1 MKNPI
6 WIIWLVLCLSACG
19 SRTPDYVISEKDME
33 DLLVDI
39 HKSEAVIESNYN
51 IYNNNADKKKIREA
65 VFLRHGVTREQFDTT
80 LVWYGHH
87 IETYMKIY
95 DRVVERLKADRKS
108 VV

>member
-6 WIIWLVLCLSACG
+6 WIIWLILCLSACG
-19 SRTPDYVISEKDME
+19 SRTPDYVINEKDME

-65 VFLRHGVTREQFDTT
+65 VFLRHGVTRNSSTR
-80 LVWYGHH
+80 LLYGMG
-87 IETYMKIY
+87 II
-95 DRVVERLKADRKS
+95 LKS
-108 VV
+108 I

>member
-51 IYNNNADKKKIREA
+51 IYNNNAAKKKMQKKKKKEKPY
-65 VFLRHGVTREQFDTT
+65 FCGMESLGNSSTR
-80 LVWYGHH
+80 LLYGMG
-87 IETYMKIY
+87 II
-95 DRVVERLKADRKS
+95 LKPI
-108 VV
+108 

>member
-39 HKSEAVIESNYN
+39 HKSEA
-51 IYNNNADKKKIREA
+51 
-65 VFLRHGVTREQFDTT
+65 L
-80 LVWYGHH
+80 
-87 IETYMKIY
+87 IETEYEKFNTSEKKEAL
-95 DRVVERLKADRKS
+95 RESVFRKHNTN
-108 VV
+108 

>member
-51 IYNNNADKKKIREA
+51 IYNNNADKKKIKSRIFA
-65 VFLRHGVTREQFDTT
+65 AWSHSGTVRHDSCM
-80 LVWYGHH
+80 VWASY
-87 IETYMKIY
+87 
-95 DRVVERLKADRKS
+95 
-108 VV
+108 

>member
-39 HKSEAVIESNYN
+39 HKSEAVIESNNN
-51 IYNNNADKKKIREA
+51 INNNNAD
-65 VFLRHGVTREQFDTT
+65 
-80 LVWYGHH
+80 
-87 IETYMKIY
+87 
-95 DRVVERLKADRKS
+95 
-108 VV
+108 

>member
-65 VFLRHGVTREQFDTT
+65 VFLRHESLGNSATR
-80 LVWYGHH
+80 LLYGMG
-87 IETYMKIY
+87 II
-95 DRVVERLKADRKS
+95 LKPI
-108 VV
+108 

>member
-1 MKNPI
+1 MRNPI

-19 SRTPDYVISEKDME
+19 SRTPDYVINEKDME

-65 VFLRHGVTREQFDTT
+65 VMESLGNSSTR
-80 LVWYGHH
+80 LLYGMG
-87 IETYMKIY
+87 II
-95 DRVVERLKADRKS
+95 LKPI
-108 VV
+108 

>member
-65 VFLRHGVTREQFDTT
+65 IYTCGFTLNLGSMTT
-80 LVWYGHH
+80 LNFNS
-87 IETYMKIY
+87 K
-95 DRVVERLKADRKS
+95 
-108 VV
+108 

>member
-65 VFLRHGVTREQFDTT
+65 VFLRHGVTRNSSTR
-80 LVWYGHH
+80 LLYGMG
-87 IETYMKIY
+87 II
-95 DRVVERLKADRKS
+95 LKPI
-108 VV
+108 

>member
-65 VFLRHGVTREQFDTT
+65 VFLR
-80 LVWYGHH
+80 
-87 IETYMKIY
+87 
-95 DRVVERLKADRKS
+95 DRKS
-108 VV
+108 TRLNSSHIEESRMPSSA

>member
-51 IYNNNADKKKIREA
+51 IYNNNADKKKIKRSRIFA
-65 VFLRHGVTREQFDTT
+65 AWSHSGTVRHDSCM
-80 LVWYGHH
+80 VWALY
-87 IETYMKIY
+87 
-95 DRVVERLKADRKS
+95 
-108 VV
+108 

>member
-39 HKSEAVIESNYN
+39 HKSEAVIESNSS
-51 IYNNNADKKKIREA
+51 
-65 VFLRHGVTREQFDTT
+65 TR
-80 LVWYGHH
+80 LLYGMG
-87 IETYMKIY
+87 II
-95 DRVVERLKADRKS
+95 LKPI
-108 VV
+108 

>member
-1 MKNPI
+1 MRNPI

-19 SRTPDYVISEKDME
+19 SRTPDYVINEKDME

-65 VFLRHGVTREQFDTT
+65 VFCVMESLGNSSTR
-80 LVWYGHH
+80 LLYGMG
-87 IETYMKIY
+87 II
-95 DRVVERLKADRKS
+95 LKPI
-108 VV
+108 